1 MSFSICY
8 VLKYKN
14 IKEIIYSNSF
24 VFLKQGCLSLL
35 TIFSAFSCHGVY
47 IYILVELW
55 KYKTLYRMT
64 QTRMHEQIFTEEQL
78 DNVICF
84 CFFKENSFIFFFLTN
99 SDNLSFC
106 VWMHKMPYIPYTSI
120 EKKHESGKFSI
131 WAKLKHCLY
140 WILIQQ
146 TREFKFMQPW
156 YVQYIDLN
164 SNPDWPSMNISLKLK
179 TYCWDAQ
186 VGINFRNVDEKP
198 MCIKNSV
205 LREKVICVYNV
216 NI

>member
-1 MSFSICY
+1 
-8 VLKYKN
+8 
-14 IKEIIYSNSF
+14 
-24 VFLKQGCLSLL
+24 
-35 TIFSAFSCHGVY
+35 
-47 IYILVELW
+47 
-55 KYKTLYRMT
+55 
-64 QTRMHEQIFTEEQL
+64 
-78 DNVICF
+78 
-84 CFFKENSFIFFFLTN
+84 
-99 SDNLSFC
+99 
-106 VWMHKMPYIPYTSI
+106 MHKMPYIPYTSI

-186 VGINFRNVDEKP
+186 VGINVRNVDEKP

>member
-14 IKEIIYSNSF
+14 IKEIIYSISF

-35 TIFSAFSCHGVY
+35 TIFSAFSVHVVY
-47 IYILVELW
+47 IYILAELW
-55 KYKTLYRMT
+55 KYKTLYRNDPDKNART
-64 QTRMHEQIFTEEQL
+64 DLYGRTTRQRDLFL
-78 DNVICF
+78 
-84 CFFKENSFIFFFLTN
+84 FFKENSFIFFFLTN
-99 SDNLSFC
+99 ADNLSFC

-198 MCIKNSV
+198 MCIKKKCFAWKSD
-205 LREKVICVYNV
+205 LCI
-216 NI
+216 